1 MNKKQKPL
9 PILAFAIAAFITLII
24 PGCGKNET
32 TGGVIGAAGG
42 GLIGHVVAGKDS
54 KVAGTLI
61 GSLLGGLVG
70 GTMGKSVDEDE
81 EIDNNIKDRERIE
94 HHRDLEYLQEEN
106 ERLRRNLIKW
116 CSNCGRRCELV
127 GANSCA
133 SCGAG
138 LIHEK
143 FCKDCKTSFTPQS
156 GYKFCPYCKE
166 HVLLSGR

>member
-1 MNKKQKPL
+1 MNEKQSYFPFL
-9 PILAFAIAAFITLII
+9 EFALLALITLIA

-32 TGGVIGAAGG
+32 AGGALGAAGG

-70 GTMGKSVDEDE
+70 GTIGKSADE
-81 EIDNNIKDRERIE
+81 EEEIENNIKDQERIE
-94 HHRDLEYLQEEN
+94 RRRELQCLHEEN
-106 ERLRRNLIKW
+106 ERLRRDLIKW

-127 GANSCA
+127 GAHSCA
-133 SCGAG
+133 SCGSP

-143 FCKDCKTSFTPQS
+143 FCRDCKTVFTPQS
-156 GYKFCPYCKE
+156 GYRYCPYCKE
-166 HVLLSGR
+166 HVLLSSR